1 MASLYSACLDN
12 DTDYE
17 DRSCKY
23 DGILA
28 RVLFC
33 EEAGEERAN
42 PRTQF
47 ENGRQPSF
55 PALVRRIVGV
65 VIAHIYDF

>member
-17 DRSCKY
+17 DRSREY
-23 DGILA
+23 DSILA
-28 RVLFC
+28 RVLFR
-33 EEAGEERAN
+33 EEAGEERAD
-42 PRTQF
+42 PCTQL

-55 PALVRRIVGV
+55 PALVRWVVRV
-65 VIAHIYDF
+65 VIAHICDV